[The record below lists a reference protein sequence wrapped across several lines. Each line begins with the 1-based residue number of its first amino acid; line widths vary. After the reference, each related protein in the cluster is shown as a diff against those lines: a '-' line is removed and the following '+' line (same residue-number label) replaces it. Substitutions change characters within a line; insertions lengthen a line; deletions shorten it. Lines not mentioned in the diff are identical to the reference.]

1 VGVCRCDQ
9 AYVLLGSQYLL
20 DILEGRRRG
29 VDVHEVLAYCRAT
42 WLVNL
47 GRVTPRHKDEAVIG
61 HADAADSEPV
71 HHQNGRQA
79 DRTRSVAAAAG
90 QERPAE
96 ESVSEKER
104 ARAEN
109 PEFELDLNI

>member
-1 VGVCRCDQ
+1 MLRCDQ

-47 GRVTPRHKDEAVIG
+47 GRVTPRHKDAAVIG
-61 HADAADSEPV
+61 HANATDHEPA
-71 HHQNGRQA
+71 HQNGRQA
-79 DRTRSVAAAAG
+79 DRTHQSAAAAAG

-109 PEFELDLNI
+109 TEFELDLNI